1 MTYFILCYFM
11 AINLGFVQQAQTSTK
26 GKPASPPKS
35 KSTSIKPSPVDK
47 KSGKVSKAAPALD
60 KVKPAVDKAK
70 SAKIK
75 PAKENTSSK
84 KKSSRKNTVEEVK
97 EVKNKK
103 NNKNNKKNQNKKN
116 IAVSEDALLND
127 LLHDNAGKKH
137 QTTADK
143 KMSEYLILTAQAF
156 VELKKKYRN
165 YPIERN
171 FDDHIN
177 KLLQKYAKEEKVMLT
192 KTRDSIIQIYAI
204 NYIQSFNLR
213 KKEELGALVD
223 QMFTTV
229 NLSSGGH
236 TSPVVIQ
243 RLNKVTKDDKVAKL
257 RIIGEELA
265 KIIFDTWKIEIVTLL
280 NRYQIK
286 VK

>member
-1 MTYFILCYFM
+1 MIYFILCYFM

-26 GKPASPPKS
+26 GKPASPS
-35 KSTSIKPSPVDK
+35 KSQSTSTKPSPVDK

-60 KVKPAVDKAK
+60 KAK

-75 PAKENTSSK
+75 PAKENISSK
-84 KKSSRKNTVEEVK
+84 KKSSKKNAVEEVK

-103 NNKNNKKNQNKKN
+103 NNKKDQNKKN

-177 KLLQKYAKEEKVMLT
+177 KVLQKYAKEENVMLT

-213 KKEELGALVD
+213 KKEDG
-223 QMFTTV
+223 F
-229 NLSSGGH
+229 G
-236 TSPVVIQ
+236 
-243 RLNKVTKDDKVAKL
+243 
-257 RIIGEELA
+257 
-265 KIIFDTWKIEIVTLL
+265 
-280 NRYQIK
+280 
-286 VK
+286 